1 MLLQMW
7 PLISVVGRYYKLD
20 TLLLKE
26 KKLPILDVTGF
37 FFRIRTRVMAM
48 VLCRFTTPPPPP
60 FQRKILKSPSF
71 FWRVNTYLFI
81 YYLCLRFVFR
91 VHFTIS
97 NYNYFVIMTI
107 VHFTG
112 IQKIKG
118 HF

>member
-48 VLCRFTTPPPPP
+48 VLCRFTTPPPFP
-60 FQRKILKSPSF
+60 KKNIEVSEF
-71 FWRVNTYLFI
+71 FLEGEYIPLYLLFMFEI
-81 YYLCLRFVFR
+81 R
-91 VHFTIS
+91 IS
-97 NYNYFVIMTI
+97 CTLY
-107 VHFTG
+107 H
-112 IQKIKG
+112 IKL
-118 HF
+118 